1 MPGDE
6 EEGTAIWQRATNEQI
21 GDMWISGQITIAQ
34 AINYLMQKND
44 WGYLKSSNWLNEYE
58 MQKYGN

>member
-1 MPGDE
+1 
-6 EEGTAIWQRATNEQI
+6 
-21 GDMWISGQITIAQ
+21 MWIAGQITIAQ

-44 WGYLKSSNWLNEYE
+44 WGYGNSANWLNEYE